1 MRNNSL
7 SYVQEA
13 WNDEQGMLRYSC
25 IGSDEFD
32 AEYTR
37 RDIQREK
44 SPNDSIDEDYAAYE
58 EMEQ

>member
-1 MRNNSL
+1 MNHA
-7 SYVQEA
+7 QEV

-25 IGSDEFD
+25 IGQDEFD

-44 SPNDSIDEDYAAYE
+44 SLNDSIDEAYAAYE
-58 EMEQ
+58 EMER